1 MTRKSAMPTLFDCAN
16 PSVRAARQIL
26 LDTIAG
32 FPGHDQLD
40 PMGQVY
46 TPCVEY
52 VGPPQPRVLAFAI
65 QEAFWQL
72 LVEGILAPGID
83 AHNMNLPCFHVTEYG
98 RATLAAEPAHPH
110 DPERYLDRI
119 RGRVPNFDSTVQ
131 SYLVES
137 LATFRRGNLVSS
149 AVMLGIAAERV
160 FLLLCES
167 VSNSLADAGERTQ
180 FTQLCE
186 RFPMKPKLDWISAKF
201 QQQPVRALAGFP
213 DNAQVSI
220 LAVYDLLRVQRN
232 ELGHPRP
239 APPSVDREDA
249 FSNLQVFARYYE
261 TVEKIRTILAATRI

>member
-1 MTRKSAMPTLFDCAN
+1 MPTPFECAN

-26 LDTIAG
+26 LDAIAANPQQG
-32 FPGHDQLD
+32 QLD
-40 PMGQVY
+40 VTGQSY
-46 TPCVEY
+46 APFVEY
-52 VGPPQPRVLAFAI
+52 VGPQNPGILAFAI

-72 LVEGILAPGID
+72 LVEGILAPGMNS
-83 AHNMNLPCFHVTEYG
+83 HNMNLPWFHVTEYG
-98 RATLAAEPAHPH
+98 RAVLAAQPAHPH

-119 RGRVPNFDSTVQ
+119 VQRVPQFDPTVR

-160 FLLLCES
+160 FLLLAES
-167 VSNSLADAGERTQ
+167 VGNSLQDPAEQAQ
-180 FTQLCE
+180 FSQICE
-186 RFPMKPKLDWISAKF
+186 RFPMKPKLDWIANKF
-201 QQQPVRALAGFP
+201 QQPGVRAIPGFP

-232 ELGHPRP
+232 ELGHPSP
-239 APPSVDREDA
+239 APPAVDREDA

-261 TVEKIRTILAATRI
+261 TVEKIRTVLAGTPI

>member
-1 MTRKSAMPTLFDCAN
+1 MPIPFECAN

-26 LDTIAG
+26 LDVLAANPQ
-32 FPGHDQLD
+32 PGQLD
-40 PMGQVY
+40 PTGQSY
-46 TPCVEY
+46 APFVEY
-52 VGPPQPRVLAFAI
+52 VGPQNPGILAFAI

-72 LVEGILAPGID
+72 LVEGIVAPGLN
-83 AHNMNLPCFHVTEYG
+83 AHNLNLPFFHVTEYG
-98 RATLAAEPAHPH
+98 RAVLAAEPAHPH

-119 RGRVPNFDSTVQ
+119 AQRVQHFDPTVR
-131 SYLVES
+131 SYLGES
-137 LATFRRGNLVSS
+137 LATFRRGTLVSS

-167 VSNSLADAGERTQ
+167 VLNSLQGPGERAQ

-186 RFPMKPKLDWISAKF
+186 RFPMKPKLDWIAAKF
-201 QQQPVRALAGFP
+201 QQPAVRGLAGLP

-232 ELGHPRP
+232 ELGHPSP
-239 APPSVDREDA
+239 APPAVDREDA

-261 TVEKIRTILAATRI
+261 TVEEIRTVLAGTQI